1 MKLTL
6 AVAAAA
12 FVATGFASSAIAGP
26 AEDIMTKGK
35 CNKCHTEK
43 TTKKGPSYAHVAAKY
58 KGKPDPTAAIL
69 EMFKTGGKDDHDKV
83 PGSDADLKAV
93 IAIVLATK

>member
-6 AVAAAA
+6 AVAAA
-12 FVATGFASSAIAGP
+12 FIATSFASSAIAGP
-26 AEDIMTKGK
+26 VEDIMTKGK

-43 TTKKGPSYAHVAAKY
+43 TTKKGKSFADIAASY
-58 KGKPDPTAAIL
+58 KGKPDPTAGIL

-93 IAIVLATK
+93 IAFVLSK